1 MAAIKEPDKGSPVPE
16 AYLLKERRVHP
27 RIALKIPVI
36 YRVLDDQ
43 EEIKRVLE
51 LRKKEKYGHTLDVS
65 LGGLCIVTDQPLRE
79 GSILSLEITIPD
91 APKALKAMAE
101 VVWSSETGGGI
112 RFLTMDENDMET
124 LKTFISKASSKR

>member
-1 MAAIKEPDKGSPVPE
+1 MPDG
-16 AYLLKERRVHP
+16 YLLKERRVYP

-36 YRVLDDQ
+36 FRVLDDQ
-43 EEIKRVLE
+43 EEIKSVIE
-51 LRKKEKYGHTLDVS
+51 LRKKEKHGHTLDVS
-65 LGGLCIVTDQPLRE
+65 LGGLCVVTDQPLQE

-91 APKALKAMAE
+91 VTKTLKAMAE

-124 LKTFISKASSKR
+124 LKTYLSKASSKR